1 VFNTSKT
8 VAPYLV
14 GLFSLGLL
22 VGVAATALA
31 DDAAKPAPA
40 AAPVSA
46 DDPSFEPNGK
56 AVSMDDN
63 GMWVDKDGNPT
74 DRIAKDGTLDWFSF
88 SGYRRYHSEC
98 HVCHGPDAMGS
109 SYAPALKDSVKV
121 LSYADFLGTVAAGR
135 QNVSSSQN
143 NVMPSFGNNKNVMC
157 YINDIYVYLKARS
170 NGDLQRTR
178 PEKHAPKPKVY
189 ADAETACVG
198 F

>member
-1 VFNTSKT
+1 MVETSKT
-8 VAPYLV
+8 VTLYLAGV
-14 GLFSLGLL
+14 LSLGLTL
-22 VGVAATALA
+22 GVASTAFA
-31 DDAAKPAPA
+31 DDAAKPAA
-40 AAPVSA
+40 AASVTPA
-46 DDPSFEPNGK
+46 GDPAFEPNGK
-56 AVSMDDN
+56 AVSMEDN

-74 DRIAKDGTLDWFSF
+74 DHIAKDGTLDWFSF

-109 SYAPALKDSVKV
+109 TYAPALKDSVKV

-135 QNVSSSQN
+135 QNVSTSQN

-170 NGDLQRTR
+170 NGDLQRMR
-178 PEKHAPKPKVY
+178 PEKHTPKPKVY
-189 ADAETACVG
+189 ADAETACIG